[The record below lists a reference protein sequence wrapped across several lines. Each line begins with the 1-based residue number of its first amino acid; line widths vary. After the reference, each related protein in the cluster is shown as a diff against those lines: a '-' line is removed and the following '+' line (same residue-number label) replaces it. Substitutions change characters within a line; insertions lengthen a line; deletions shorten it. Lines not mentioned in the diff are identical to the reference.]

1 MANKEGIGGLAL
13 GFVGDYLQTNW
24 SQGFAPFPQYDAARK
39 AATDQFVANL
49 EMVPGMTPEKIETL
63 RNDFSEWLLQSTRN
77 FPGMYRSRLNAGV
90 EGEYYNFNQPG
101 RFVDFAVPTT
111 QPMQGMLPPGVRGII
126 EQ

>member
-24 SQGFAPFPQYDAARK
+24 SQAFAPFPQYDAARK
-39 AATDQFVANL
+39 AATDQFAANL
-49 EMVPGMTPEKIETL
+49 GMVPGMTPDKIEAL

-77 FPGMYRSRLNAGV
+77 FPGVSP
-90 EGEYYNFNQPG
+90 EDEYYNFNQPG